1 MVLWDPSNCPTRI
14 AITEIIIKMYLFQE
28 RANGSLVNHDD
39 VIKSKHFPP
48 FVRGIQRS
56 SMDSPHKGQW
66 HGALMFSLICVWIN
80 GWVNSREAGD
90 LRRYRTHC
98 DVTVMVDRHA
108 NIAHRVNAL
117 CSRVDSKDFWR
128 LQKQGQLTWSTVMS
142 SRKEHEMWVFDAF
155 PVVILDILLSK
166 ESNWWWLG
174 TLRRLHVHA
183 RDLKHVNEWLLRWN
197 RCYEVFDPIMT

>member
-142 SRKEHEMWVFDAF
+142 SRKEHVMWVLMLSPLLSWIFCWAKSRIDDDLGRWGACMYMH
-155 PVVILDILLSK
+155 VILNMLMNGCSVEIGVVKFSI
-166 ESNWWWLG
+166 
-174 TLRRLHVHA
+174 R
-183 RDLKHVNEWLLRWN
+183 
-197 RCYEVFDPIMT
+197 